1 MRGGS
6 NVLCDTF
13 SLGRTN
19 VVATHGRSTTSNLG
33 AVAVSRSQNQ
43 LTYMFPVDTEC
54 LRVFEEIINIR
65 LEARHDLED
74 ELALILEFGDVI
86 LIPSPARSR
95 KTSVDGETGD
105 VQLLIG
111 IQLSNLI
118 PLLPLAERWDGIT
131 AVDPPIDGAKSCCPA
146 GSAGEVEAA
155 T

>member
-118 PLLPLAERWDGIT
+118 LLLLPLVEEMGWRRCSGSSRWL
-131 AVDPPIDGAKSCCPA
+131 
-146 GSAGEVEAA
+146 
-155 T
+155 